1 MTSLLLEA
9 ERCLLCKKP
18 RCKSNCPINTP
29 IPKIMKL
36 YKENKLTESGSVL
49 FENNPLSI
57 ICSVVCP
64 HDEQCKGNCVKGIDG
79 QPISFPKIEYE
90 ISLKYLKSLRP
101 KITKKNGKRIAIVGS
116 GPAGITVAII
126 LAKKGY
132 NITIF
137 EKKENIGGVLKYGI
151 PEFRLSREILDYY
164 EEYLINLGVKIRFN
178 TLIGKVIT
186 INKIFNDGYSAI
198 FIGTGVWD
206 AKTIGIKGESLGNV
220 HYAIDYLKNPKVFRL
235 GEKVNIIGA
244 GNVAIDAARS
254 AIRCGVKEVNIF
266 FRDARKKMEA
276 NKIEIDNAEKEGVNF
291 NFYKNPIEILD
302 EGVIFSDVVVKK
314 NKYGNSEFKNIPN
327 SARLYL
333 ADSTIIAIGQRPRN
347 NITSNTEGLNTTID
361 GLIITDK
368 YGYTSRKGVFACGD
382 VVNGSKTV
390 VEAINEAKIVATSID
405 EFCKDR

>member
-36 YKENKLTESGSVL
+36 YKENKFTESGSVL

-57 ICSVVCP
+57 ICSVVCS
-64 HDEQCKGNCVKGIDG
+64 HDEQCKGNCVKGING

-151 PEFRLSREILDYY
+151 PEFRLSRKILDYY

>member
-1 MTSLLLEA
+1 
-9 ERCLLCKKP
+9 
-18 RCKSNCPINTP
+18 
-29 IPKIMKL
+29 
-36 YKENKLTESGSVL
+36 
-49 FENNPLSI
+49 
-57 ICSVVCP
+57 
-64 HDEQCKGNCVKGIDG
+64 
-79 QPISFPKIEYE
+79 
-90 ISLKYLKSLRP
+90 
-101 KITKKNGKRIAIVGS
+101 
-116 GPAGITVAII
+116 
-126 LAKKGY
+126 
-132 NITIF
+132 
-137 EKKENIGGVLKYGI
+137 
-151 PEFRLSREILDYY
+151 
-164 EEYLINLGVKIRFN
+164 
-178 TLIGKVIT
+178 
-186 INKIFNDGYSAI
+186 
-198 FIGTGVWD
+198 
-206 AKTIGIKGESLGNV
+206 
-220 HYAIDYLKNPKVFRL
+220 
-235 GEKVNIIGA
+235 
-244 GNVAIDAARS
+244 
-254 AIRCGVKEVNIF
+254 
-266 FRDARKKMEA
+266 MEA

>member
-9 ERCLLCKKP
+9 EICLLCKKP

>member
-36 YKENKLTESGSVL
+36 YKENKLIESGSIL

-64 HDEQCKGNCVKGIDG
+64 HDEQCKGNCVKGING

-90 ISLKYLKSLRP
+90 ISLNYLRSLRP

-132 NITIF
+132 NVTIF

-302 EGVIFSDVVVKK
+302 EGVIFSDAVVKK

-333 ADSTIIAIGQRPRN
+333 ADSTIIAIGQSPRN

>member
-36 YKENKLTESGSVL
+36 YKENKFTESGSVL

-57 ICSVVCP
+57 ICSVVCS
-64 HDEQCKGNCVKGIDG
+64 HDEQCKGNCVKGING

>member
-64 HDEQCKGNCVKGIDG
+64 HDEQCKGNCVKGING

-178 TLIGKVIT
+178 TLIGKVMT

>member
-36 YKENKLTESGSVL
+36 YKENKLIESGSIL

-64 HDEQCKGNCVKGIDG
+64 HDEQCKGNCVKGING

-90 ISLKYLKSLRP
+90 ISLNYLRSLRP

-266 FRDARKKMEA
+266 F
-276 NKIEIDNAEKEGVNF
+276 
-291 NFYKNPIEILD
+291 
-302 EGVIFSDVVVKK
+302 
-314 NKYGNSEFKNIPN
+314 
-327 SARLYL
+327 
-333 ADSTIIAIGQRPRN
+333 
-347 NITSNTEGLNTTID
+347 
-361 GLIITDK
+361 
-368 YGYTSRKGVFACGD
+368 
-382 VVNGSKTV
+382 
-390 VEAINEAKIVATSID
+390 
-405 EFCKDR
+405 

>member
-36 YKENKLTESGSVL
+36 YKENKLTESGSIL

-64 HDEQCKGNCVKGIDG
+64 HDEQCKGNCVKGING

-132 NITIF
+132 NVTIF

-333 ADSTIIAIGQRPRN
+333 ADSTIIAIGQSPRN

>member
-64 HDEQCKGNCVKGIDG
+64 HDEQCKGNCVKGING

>member
-36 YKENKLTESGSVL
+36 YKENKLTESGSIL

-64 HDEQCKGNCVKGIDG
+64 HDEQCKGNCVKGING

-132 NITIF
+132 NVTIF

-254 AIRCGVKEVNIF
+254 VIRCGVKEVNIF

-333 ADSTIIAIGQRPRN
+333 ADSTIIAIGQSPRN